1 MVEVVGSI
9 PAAPIGSKAISDKEI
24 AFFIACFLGLKKG
37 VNTLRVHQNVHR
49 KLRKFGKSRA
59 KMVFNYL
66 HYKDLLPFLSF
77 GTHFS
82 NGRAKSRKIKT
93 ESSLCIVSIKE

>member
-24 AFFIACFLGLKKG
+24 AFFIACFLGLEKG

-49 KLRKFGKSRA
+49 KLRKFGKRRA
-59 KMVFNYL
+59 KMRE
-66 HYKDLLPFLSF
+66 KKCTK
-77 GTHFS
+77 GTSKLEYFFTQDS
-82 NGRAKSRKIKT
+82 
-93 ESSLCIVSIKE
+93 